1 MAFSLILTPIL
12 CPLWDN
18 EIDRLGTVRR
28 LWIVLYWV
36 CRSPVFHHRVAEK
49 TVGAMTHMKEI
60 IIVGCGFLGSTLANQ
75 LSRSGHSVVVIDRR
89 ETAFDRLSSD
99 FSGSMLVGDA
109 VEPWILEKAR
119 IDHAD
124 CLFAMTTADNTNLM
138 IAQIARVVFHVPCVV
153 ARMCDPAREV
163 IYHDLEI
170 DTISSTKL
178 AAESL
183 LKVLA

>member
-1 MAFSLILTPIL
+1 MNLIDWELRDGSGL
-12 CPLWDN
+12 C
-18 EIDRLGTVRR
+18 
-28 LWIVLYWV
+28 WIGP
-36 CRSPVFHHRVAEK
+36 CRSPVCQHRVAESA
-49 TVGAMTHMKEI
+49 VDDMTHMKKI

-75 LSRSGHSVVVIDRR
+75 LSRSGHNVVVIDRR

-119 IDHAD
+119 IDQAD
-124 CLFAMTTADNTNLM
+124 CLFVMTTVDNTNLM
-138 IAQIARVVFHVPCVV
+138 IAQIATVVFHVPCVV

-163 IYHDLEI
+163 IYHDFEI

-178 AAESL
+178 SAEAL
-183 LKVLA
+183 LKGLA